1 MLKKK
6 IISFLMAG
14 IFVLS
19 SGYNLV
25 YASTFE
31 ENEYKQELVNENEFT
46 IINSNENEMIVDKKA
61 ITLMFQ
67 QKLHLVVGK
76 MLNI

>member
-1 MLKKK
+1 MLKKNNK
-6 IISFLMAG
+6 FLMAG

-67 QKLHLVVGK
+67 QSYTW
-76 MLNI
+76 